1 MTRRRFVPT
10 VAAAGAL
17 AAGAQDKKPCIYEI
31 RTIHLRNTPDNQRQ
45 RLTDFLQN
53 AVAPAFSRAG
63 IGPLGF
69 FASSIGEEAPFI
81 VAIASFP
88 SLAAMEDRRAK
99 LAADAEYRKALET
112 YNAPPGVNYVRI
124 DSSLAR
130 AFSSVPEI
138 EVPSDA
144 SSKRPARVFE
154 LRCYESNNTSTLA
167 RKIKM
172 FESGEIAIF
181 RRLGMRPVFFA
192 ETLVGPRMPNL
203 VYMLSYDDLATR
215 EKMWRAF
222 GADPEWQKLRA
233 TPGLSDAEIVS
244 NISNT
249 ILQPLAFSP

>member
-69 FASSIGEEAPFI
+69 FSSSIGEEAPFI
-81 VAIASFP
+81 LAIASFP
-88 SLAAMEDRRAK
+88 SLAAMEERRAK
-99 LAADAEYRKALET
+99 LAADPEYIKALDA

-124 DSSLAR
+124 DSLLAR
-130 AFSSVPEI
+130 AFPSMPAI
-138 EVPSDA
+138 ELPADA
-144 SSKRPARVFE
+144 ASRPARIFE
-154 LRCYESNNTSTLA
+154 LRCYESNNSSTLA

-172 FESGEIAIF
+172 FES
-181 RRLGMRPVFFA
+181 
-192 ETLVGPRMPNL
+192 
-203 VYMLSYDDLATR
+203 
-215 EKMWRAF
+215 
-222 GADPEWQKLRA
+222 
-233 TPGLSDAEIVS
+233 
-244 NISNT
+244 
-249 ILQPLAFSP
+249 